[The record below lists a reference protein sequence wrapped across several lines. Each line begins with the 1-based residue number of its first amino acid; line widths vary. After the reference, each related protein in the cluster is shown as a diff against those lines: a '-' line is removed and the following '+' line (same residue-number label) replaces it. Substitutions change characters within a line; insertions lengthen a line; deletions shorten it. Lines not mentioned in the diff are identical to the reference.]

1 MAAQHLAAIKI
12 QGAIRRFL
20 YRQRRR
26 QGLGGV
32 LTGVYAQWQERR
44 LLQDKKNLQMQIN
57 LMASQMNQQSPAK
70 RGQAKQWD
78 YRDEMKYQ

>member
-12 QGAIRRFL
+12 QGAIRKFL

-26 QGLGGV
+26 QGMGGV

-44 LLQDKKNLQMQIN
+44 LLQDKKNLQM
-57 LMASQMNQQSPAK
+57 
-70 RGQAKQWD
+70 
-78 YRDEMKYQ
+78 